1 MGFLS
6 KLKAALTSQAPGGMY
21 AGVLPAGSQPGR
33 RNNRGLLAAYGESP
47 WLHAVVSKVATS
59 TSSVRY
65 RLYRP
70 KRSDE
75 LQEITDH
82 PMLDLLSGGNPYM
95 VGSTVDQLTQTY
107 LDLLGESFWLLER
120 DGTDTPVEILPIPP
134 TWVTDI
140 ATPSTGA
147 YTVDMPGWQGQI
159 PASEMIHF
167 VKPDPLNPYG
177 RGVGTARALHDELL
191 TDEMAAK
198 HTAAFFH
205 NSARPDLIVSGEGL
219 GGDEA
224 RRLERKWKADHGGF
238 RNAYSP
244 AFLNGPVNVHE
255 INQSF
260 KDMELTDLRQHE
272 RDTIIQTFGI
282 PPEMFGILES
292 SNRATIQS
300 AAYLFTEWVLKPRLE
315 YKREMLQVRVA
326 PLFDERIIV
335 GYDSPTE
342 EDKGHQLEVAKAAP
356 WSLTVDEWR
365 EMMDL
370 SPLEGGSGEVFMMPL
385 DLLPQQ
391 SPSLVPDE
399 VAGERAIEPSA
410 KGIVPTE
417 DQIGRI
423 VSRLSP
429 CGLANRLRSVLRD
442 VIGFFG
448 REAVSQ
454 IDDSREFDSS
464 NHRVEQYLEN
474 FAAERV
480 RGINET
486 TRSDLR
492 EALVEGVREG
502 EGIEDLATRVESVF
516 DEASRNRA
524 RVIARSEVIAASNA
538 ATHEGL
544 RQAGAQGK
552 EFLATRDDRTR
563 DTHREMDGQKRA
575 LGADFD
581 SPSGA
586 SGPYPGSFGVPSEDI
601 QCRCALL
608 GVLSMEE
615 GRSVHDERTRA
626 AMWKALDRER
636 APYERR
642 ALDAARK
649 EFRAQ
654 QREIIQ
660 ALNDLEREEA
670 VV

>member
-1 MGFLS
+1 MGFLA
-6 KLKAALTSQAPGGMY
+6 KLKDALTSQAPGGAY
-21 AGVLPAGSQPGR
+21 TKVLPAGSQPGR
-33 RNNRGLLAAYGESP
+33 RTNRGLLAAYGESP

-59 TSSVRY
+59 ASSVRF
-65 RLYRP
+65 RLYQP
-70 KRSDE
+70 KRNDE
-75 LQEITDH
+75 LVEITDH
-82 PMLDLLSGGNPYM
+82 PMLDLLSNGNPYM
-95 VGSTVDQLTQTY
+95 LGSSVDQLTQMY
-107 LDLLGESFWLLER
+107 LDLLGEAFWLLER
-120 DGTDTPVEILPIPP
+120 DGAGTPVEILPIPP

-147 YTVDMPGWQGQI
+147 YMVDMPGWQGQI

-167 VKPDPLNPYG
+167 VKPDPMNPYG

-260 KDMELTDLRQHE
+260 KDMELTELRQHE

-315 YKREMLQVRVA
+315 YKREMLQVRIA

-370 SPLEGGSGEVFMMPL
+370 SPLEGGSGEVFMMPFNL
-385 DLLPQQ
+385 VPQER
-391 SPSLVPDE
+391 PSLVPDE
-399 VAGERAIEPSA
+399 VSEGRREIATSKVYR
-410 KGIVPTE
+410 PTE
-417 DQIGRI
+417 DD
-423 VSRLSP
+423 VSRLVRLLSP
-429 CGLANRLRSVLRD
+429 GGLLKRLRSVVRD
-442 VIGFFG
+442 AVQSFG
-448 REAVSQ
+448 ERAVSEV
-454 IDDSREFDSS
+454 DDEREFDSS
-464 NHRVEQYLEN
+464 GHRVERYLDD
-474 FAAERV
+474 FGADRVER
-480 RGINET
+480 INET
-486 TRSDLR
+486 TRESLK
-492 EALVEGVREG
+492 EELIEGVGEG
-502 EGIEDLATRVESVF
+502 ESADEIAARVQGVF
-516 DEASRNRA
+516 DEASTNRA
-524 RVIARSEVIAASNA
+524 KVIARTEVVTASNFA
-538 ATHEGL
+538 STEGY

-552 EFLATRDDRTR
+552 EWLAARDDRTR
-563 DTHREMDGQKRA
+563 STHRSLDGQKRTLDA
-575 LGADFD
+575 NFD

-586 SGPYPGSFGVPSEDI
+586 SGPYPGMLGSPDEDI
-601 QCRCALL
+601 QCRCTTLA
-608 GVLSMEE
+608 VLSMEE
-615 GRSVHDERTRA
+615 SKDEDARA
-626 AMWKALDRER
+626 AMWRAFDRER
-636 APYERR
+636 APFERR
-642 ALDAARK
+642 VTDACRK

-654 QREIIQ
+654 ERDVLQ
-660 ALNDLEREEA
+660 ALEEMSQQEAFVND
-670 VV
+670 